1 MGHAHSSPVIEG
13 QGISQGRT
21 SKVKVKGKMQLC
33 HTSTAQYD
41 YGRNPE
47 VRMVRVMVRVI
58 GFQFET
64 QSMKPLYSIEDS
76 FPVVRN
82 VESVLCFG

>member
-1 MGHAHSSPVIEG
+1 
-13 QGISQGRT
+13 
-21 SKVKVKGKMQLC
+21 
-33 HTSTAQYD
+33 
-41 YGRNPE
+41 
-47 VRMVRVMVRVI
+47 MVRVMVRVI